1 MKDGESLKFYDTCSL
16 LALLDKAFE
25 EEFVCSSKSLQ
36 EIENIKTSDKKD
48 QGVKYRARRLAHLL
62 DENVGK
68 YDVIIPTNVTFDILK
83 EFQLESTPDNI
94 VIACAYEYNK
104 NCKPIDFYSDDIC
117 CKLIANNVF
126 GLNVKSVNSNYKIE
140 YKGYTEKVMSEVEMA
155 YFYENLDKN
164 IYDLLINE
172 YLVVKNK
179 SGEVEDCYRWNGEK
193 HLSLYKKPTKSI
205 TFGDKIKPKDIYQS
219 MVIDSI
225 INNTITTISGK
236 AGSGK
241 SLLSLVVA
249 MHLIESGKYDK
260 LIVMFNPSKTRG
272 ASDMGFYGGSFIEKA
287 MQNSIGNILITK
299 FGDKCAVE
307 MLMQQEKLR
316 LVSVA
321 DARGMEIR
329 DNEILYLTECQNT
342 SVELLKLCLSRASSG
357 SKIIIEGDFTSQVD
371 SYLYDGNNNGM
382 KRAIEVLKGED
393 IFGYV
398 ELQNIWR
405 SKLAELVD
413 KF

>member
-1 MKDGESLKFYDTCSL
+1 M
-16 LALLDKAFE
+16 
-25 EEFVCSSKSLQ
+25 Q
-36 EIENIKTSDKKD
+36 EIESIKTSDRKD
-48 QGVKYRARRLAHLL
+48 QSIKYRARRLAHLL

-68 YDVIIPTNVTFDILK
+68 YDVFIPTNKTFEILK
-83 EFQLESTPDNI
+83 EFQLELTPDNI
-94 VIACAYEYNK
+94 IIACAYEYNK
-104 NCKPIDFYSDDIC
+104 NCKQIDFYSDDIC
-117 CKLIANNVF
+117 CKLIANNIF
-126 GLNVKSVNSNYKIE
+126 GLNVKSVNNDNKIE
-140 YKGYTEKVMSEVEMA
+140 YNGYIEKAMSEVEMA

-172 YLVVKNK
+172 YLVVKNEN
-179 SGEVEDCYRWNGEK
+179 GEVKDCYRWNGEK
-193 HLSLYKKPTKSI
+193 HLNLYKKSTKSI

-225 INNTITTISGK
+225 INNTITAISGK

-249 MHLIESGKYDK
+249 MHLIETGKYDR
-260 LIVMFNPSKTRG
+260 LIVMFNPTKTRG
-272 ASDMGFYGGSFIEKA
+272 ASDMGFYGGSFTEKA
-287 MQNSIGNILITK
+287 MQNSIGNILVTK

-321 DARGMEIR
+321 DARGMEIKE
-329 DNEILYLTECQNT
+329 NEILYLTECQNT
-342 SVELLKLCLSRASSG
+342 SVELLKLCLSRASTG

-371 SYLYDGNNNGM
+371 SYLFDGNNNGM
-382 KRAIEVLKGED
+382 KRAIKVLKGED

>member
-1 MKDGESLKFYDTCSL
+1 
-16 LALLDKAFE
+16 
-25 EEFVCSSKSLQ
+25 
-36 EIENIKTSDKKD
+36 
-48 QGVKYRARRLAHLL
+48 
-62 DENVGK
+62 
-68 YDVIIPTNVTFDILK
+68 
-83 EFQLESTPDNI
+83 
-94 VIACAYEYNK
+94 
-104 NCKPIDFYSDDIC
+104 
-117 CKLIANNVF
+117 VF
-126 GLNVKSVNSNYKIE
+126 GLNVKSVNSNNKIE
-140 YKGYTEKVMSEVEMA
+140 YKGYTQKVMSEVEMA
-155 YFYENLDKN
+155 YFYENLNKN
-164 IYDLLINE
+164 IYNLLINE

-193 HLSLYKKPTKSI
+193 HLSLYKKPIKSI

-393 IFGYV
+393 IFGYI